1 MSNWK
6 DYCNRCVLDAVDKG
20 KLDEE
25 VLYHSDGRKKILK
38 DYGPAYPVY
47 ENHGIFVFYAC
58 SEKCENEQKEKYDP
72 VIFEDYKE
80 YENKAQQNGERF
92 EPDY

>member
-6 DYCNRCVLDAVDKG
+6 DYCTYCVMKAVDKG

-25 VLYHSDGRKKILK
+25 VLYHSSGRRKILK

-47 ENHGIFVFYAC
+47 DNHGIFVFHSC
-58 SEKCENEQKEKYDP
+58 SIDCENEQKKKYDP

-80 YENKAQQNGERF
+80 YEKKALENGERF
-92 EPDY
+92 ESDY

>member
-47 ENHGIFVFYAC
+47 DLSLIHI
-58 SEKCENEQKEKYDP
+58 
-72 VIFEDYKE
+72 
-80 YENKAQQNGERF
+80 
-92 EPDY
+92 

>member
-47 ENHGIFVFYAC
+47 DNHGIFVYYAKTHKLIKKIIVC
-58 SEKCENEQKEKYDP
+58 TFFNIPK
-72 VIFEDYKE
+72 I
-80 YENKAQQNGERF
+80 
-92 EPDY
+92 

>member
-6 DYCNRCVLDAVDKG
+6 DYCSYCVMKAVDKG

-25 VLYHSDGRKKILK
+25 VLYHSSGRRKILK

-47 ENHGIFVFYAC
+47 DNHGIFVFHSC
-58 SEKCENEQKEKYDP
+58 SIDCENEQKKKYDP
-72 VIFEDYKE
+72 VVKKHVIFKE
-80 YENKAQQNGERF
+80 TK
-92 EPDY
+92 